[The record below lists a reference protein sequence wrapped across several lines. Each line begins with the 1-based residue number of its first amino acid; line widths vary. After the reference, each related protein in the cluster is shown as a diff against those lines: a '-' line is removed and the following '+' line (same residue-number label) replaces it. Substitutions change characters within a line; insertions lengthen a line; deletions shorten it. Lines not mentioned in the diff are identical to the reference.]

1 MKNALRNAY
10 RGSSWLTVMA
20 AAMSVL
26 AIGAAIGL
34 LVDDRTVL
42 GQPAWLKPVK
52 FGVSFTVYAITL
64 AWLLS
69 FVGTT
74 KTKKVAVSL
83 IVIGSYLEVALI
95 TVQAARGRASHFDVA
110 TELDNAIWTAMGM
123 MAALFGIGT
132 AIVAIIVWRSRI
144 QNAAASSAV
153 KLGLLLLLAGMGQA
167 ALMIPP
173 TSEQKTRDEIED
185 QPMLGA
191 HAVGVPDG
199 GPGLPLTGWSTT
211 GGDLRVGHF
220 VGVHGLQAMILLAMV
235 FPQKPNLIRVAAGA
249 YAGVLAL
256 VTWQALRGQP
266 LTHPDGLTMSA
277 AAVLALATAAAA
289 VRAWK

>member
-52 FGVSFTVYAITL
+52 FGVSFAVYAITL

-249 YAGVLAL
+249 YAGLLAL

-289 VRAWK
+289 VKAWK